1 MLMWSIRFKGIKS
14 VLRGEGCAGYGTFR
28 EKVAAMTGL
37 RHATV
42 LVNRAA
48 RGVSQRFD
56 GTSIVRYLDLHGIEA
71 RLVVPSSPAHA
82 TREARLSAARL
93 DDILFVVGGDGSVRD
108 AALGLAG
115 SETALAAVPA
125 GTVNIWARE
134 AGIPRRL
141 RDALDAHIAGQS
153 VRMDLGRAD
162 GRCFLLMAGIGWDAE
177 VAAKVSHRLKRWTGD
192 FAYILQ
198 ALRMLPGLRT
208 RPARWLADGEATEL
222 ALAWM
227 VLGNTRLYGGRVRLT
242 PEATAND
249 GQLDIL
255 AMCPR
260 SVAETFRLAAKVA
273 LFSRRED
280 ARIISTRA
288 AEVVVETP
296 GLAVQLDGDV
306 AGETPMRFW
315 VDRAALRVSLPAG
328 PLPSI
333 LRPPR

>member
-1 MLMWSIRFKGIKS
+1 MLMWSIRFKGIKG
-14 VLRGEGCAGYGTFR
+14 VLRGRGCAGYGTFR
-28 EKVAAMTGL
+28 PNVPATNAD
-37 RHATV
+37 RRATV
-42 LVNRAA
+42 LVNPVA
-48 RGVSQRFD
+48 RGVSRRFD
-56 GTSIVRYLDLHGIEA
+56 GEAVVRYLARHGI
-71 RLVVPSSPAHA
+71 
-82 TREARLSAARL
+82 AARL
-93 DDILFVVGGDGSVRD
+93 EVPASAEGATAAAASAAARGDHLVFAVGGDGTLRD
-108 AALGLAG
+108 MAMGLAG
-115 SETALAAVPA
+115 SETALAALPG

-141 RDALDAHIAGQS
+141 RDALDAHIAGQV

-177 VAAKVSHRLKRWTGD
+177 VAANVSHRLKRWTGD

-208 RPARWLADGEATEL
+208 RPARWLADGEATER

-260 SVAETFRLAAKVA
+260 GVAETFRLAAKVA

-280 ARIISTRA
+280 ARMVYTRA

-333 LRPPR
+333 LRSAR